1 MPDMDKQTLKDAVRQ
16 IFNCFRKIINICEQ
30 ILKGA
35 VCSFREDLHWLIFLC
50 LNNLNKP
57 TLFVFITLKETQFH
71 ILYVADPAFLASNS
85 VLGTSF
91 SYENSLFI
99 QLGVK

>member
-1 MPDMDKQTLKDAVRQ
+1 MLLDKYLTAL
-16 IFNCFRKIINICEQ
+16 
-30 ILKGA
+30 
-35 VCSFREDLHWLIFLC
+35 VCNFREDLHWLIFVC

-57 TLFVFITLKETQFH
+57 PLFVFITLKETQFH